1 MPDQPNLGAPIV
13 TPRLELVPLTLAF
26 LDASLGGDR
35 AAAATLLGA
44 GIPSDWFDDR
54 SIMGIRRE
62 DLRADPGLLPW
73 LMRAIVRRDDRT
85 MLGHCGFHGPP
96 GMPHLEPHAPGGVEM
111 GYTVFPAFRR
121 QGYASE
127 AVRGLMGW
135 AAAQGVPSFV
145 LSIAPANAPS
155 QAIARCLGFVQV
167 SSHDDPEDGLEEIFT
182 RPPL

>member
-1 MPDQPNLGAPIV
+1 MPAEPDLGAAII

-73 LMRAIVRRDDRT
+73 LMHAIVRRDDRT